1 MQELRVN
8 LRTAHG
14 QAIGVRCS
22 LLVLRILVANEP
34 HTLQQDDDDKMP
46 MPARTLYFTPSGD
59 AHELLA
65 DGLFA
70 ALVLDLPASLRGS
83 NWINASEPYLRPV
96 QKAGA
101 PGLISPTAVP
111 LRLRRVGRASGET
124 ASTSSGCSP
133 RTAP

>member
-96 QKAGA
+96 QKAVFSA
-101 PGLISPTAVP
+101 QAH
-111 LRLRRVGRASGET
+111 RVSQGSLPSHRDDQAS
-124 ASTSSGCSP
+124 AS
-133 RTAP
+133 A